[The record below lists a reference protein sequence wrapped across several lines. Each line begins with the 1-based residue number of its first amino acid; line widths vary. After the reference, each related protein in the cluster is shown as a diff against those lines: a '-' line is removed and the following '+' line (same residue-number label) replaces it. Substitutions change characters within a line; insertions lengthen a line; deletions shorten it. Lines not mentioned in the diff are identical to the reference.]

1 MLEYFLNNYFM
12 LLYLIALILS
22 ITKYHLYYD
31 SLLKYLPI
39 LIGYTFLTET
49 FGIIIRDVDEI
60 QIIYKQGYYNYNPVI
75 FNIFD
80 IIFFT
85 YFFYVYYHIIDNLN
99 SKKIIKYGTWVFLV
113 ICVFNLFI
121 QDFYVYPQNYAIIIG
136 SLILLFAVLT
146 YLNKVFKEQQGLLL
160 HTNLL
165 FWISLGILFFYTCYP
180 VTMYILSYYYDVYSE
195 YNLSVFHYATIGVFY
210 SCISIGFILMKRLR
224 ISAD

>member
-1 MLEYFLNNYFM
+1 M

-60 QIIYKQGYYNYNPVI
+60 QIIYKQGYYNYNTVI

-146 YLNKVFKEQQGLLL
+146 YLNKVFQEQQGLLL

-165 FWISLGILFFYTCYP
+165 FWISIGILFFYTCYP
-180 VTMYILSYYYDVYSE
+180 VTMYILSNYYDVYSE